1 MHGTPPQRQ
10 KPGRKQPAARVTW
23 TGSEL
28 CHNSKKPGEKA
39 GLLKLNGGQRGTR
52 TPGTGIFNP
61 LLYQLSY
68 LTGSRKRGLEYY
80 VLCALRSSDF
90 ANFVDDF
97 LCAAIRTRT
106 VTGTACA
113 LSGWLA
119 YGASISAH
127 CAGMTHV

>member
-1 MHGTPPQRQ
+1 M
-10 KPGRKQPAARVTW
+10 TW

-28 CHNSKKPGEKA
+28 CRNSKKPGEKA

-80 VLCALRSSDF
+80 VLRALRSSVF

-106 VTGTACA
+106 ATGTACV
-113 LSGWLA
+113 LGG
-119 YGASISAH
+119 YGSRTGQA
-127 CAGMTHV
+127 